1 MARRSAPNASK
12 RGASPLGSLDPAERG
27 VVLDRL
33 LIAHPELHDEAERLA
48 TDLLTAVS
56 VEQVASEVEA
66 ALV

>member
-1 MARRSAPNASK
+1 M
-12 RGASPLGSLDPAERG
+12 
-27 VVLDRL
+27 VLDRL